1 MKHFVEDIEELT
13 EANKDFRRVLYT
25 GKHLQLVVMA
35 LGVGEETGEGVHMDH
50 DQFFRVEK
58 GKGELVLEGDRVK
71 IKRNDAIIVPAGAR
85 HNVINTGE
93 KSMKLFMIY
102 GPPHDPD
109 VIALATKG
117 GAEESGEHVDGKT
130 TE

>member
-1 MKHFVEDIEELT
+1 MKHFAEDIEELT
-13 EANKDFRRVLYT
+13 EANKDFLRVLCT

-35 LGVGEETGEGVHMDH
+35 LGVGEETGEGVPDH

-117 GAEESGEHVDGKT
+117 GAEASGERVDGKT